1 MGNGRLAELVYCR
14 MDMRLV
20 PNEYLSKIDGEEFKQ
35 DLMASMFDVVA
46 STDEQEEVEK
56 AALAFE
62 TVGHVEGKICGED
75 VCMTPDSVS
84 VDDAEI
90 DW

>member
-1 MGNGRLAELVYCR
+1 MLN
-14 MDMRLV
+14 
-20 PNEYLSKIDGEEFKQ
+20 PNI
-35 DLMASMFDVVA
+35 
-46 STDEQEEVEK
+46 DEQEKVEK
-56 AALAFE
+56 AALALK

-84 VDDAEI
+84 DDDAEI